1 MSKNIL
7 VTGVSQGLGLAI
19 AESIAK
25 AGWSVYGVSRR
36 HSPEYAALQEKFPGR
51 VHFHAFDLAGVDQVK
66 TDLFDKFLPF
76 ETPLHGYVNNAA
88 MAYDDIITNL
98 DAGRLR
104 AMYDVNVFTPMMVTK
119 YAIRHMLFNRV
130 QGAIVHISSISVHT
144 GYKGLAMY
152 ASTKGALEAFSK
164 NTAREWGE
172 RGVRSNCLVAGF
184 MDTAMSGK
192 LSEEQRQRIY
202 NRTALKQATKLESV
216 ADTVFFLL
224 GDGAASVTGQNLF
237 VDSGTI

>member
-19 AESIAK
+19 AESIVA
-25 AGWSVYGVSRR
+25 AGWSVYGVSRQ
-36 HSPEYAALQEKFPGR
+36 HSPEYSALQQKHPGR

-66 TDLFDKFLPF
+66 DDLFGKFLPF
-76 ETPLHGYVNNAA
+76 SVPLHGYVNNAA
-88 MAYDDIITNL
+88 MAYDDIVTNL
-98 DAGRLR
+98 DASRLR
-104 AMYDVNVFTPMMVTK
+104 AMFDVNVFAPMMVTK
-119 YAIRHMLFNRV
+119 YAIRHMLFNRM
-130 QGAIVHISSISVHT
+130 QGSILHISSISVHT

-172 RGVRSNCLVAGF
+172 RGVRSNCVVAGF
-184 MDTAMSGK
+184 METAMNGK

-202 NRTALKQATKLESV
+202 NRTALKRATTVGSV
-216 ADTVFFLL
+216 ADTVTFLL
-224 GDGAASVTGQNLF
+224 GEGAASITGQNIF